1 MWKALCGLMICWSAI
16 TASSSP
22 LDHSPL
28 PPPLPLPQIQSAPL
42 RYCSLT
48 VAICRRKT
56 AYITDQSPASLAG
69 IWSCICWAESR
80 DTNTSEGDGGG
91 YFQFE
96 PVTWAWLTKAPWPP
110 TMYSFSYQYSMARKL
125 QQSIYGWSPWSS
137 DGCV

>member
-96 PVTWAWLTKAPWPP
+96 PVTQHDGLAECQPRFRAVPGHEIVDGEFIP
-110 TMYSFSYQYSMARKL
+110 TLRFR
-125 QQSIYGWSPWSS
+125 
-137 DGCV
+137 